1 MQSYTA
7 SKTNVREHF
16 DLVDI
21 ILVWLTKTIIIK
33 LLGKLIL
40 KYCQTENRV
49 SKQIVC
55 FPIDSQD
62 VNYGN
67 TLEIQEPVSKV
78 YKIYDNVNYYFM
90 ADNNNSAL

>member
-1 MQSYTA
+1 MPDRKSRFQ
-7 SKTNVREHF
+7 TNS
-16 DLVDI
+16 L
-21 ILVWLTKTIIIK
+21 
-33 LLGKLIL
+33 
-40 KYCQTENRV
+40 
-49 SKQIVC
+49 C

-78 YKIYDNVNYYFM
+78 YKIYDNVNYYFI